1 MFASLFTTVIV
12 QPIFNL
18 LTVIYAL
25 LPGHNYG
32 SAIIIFTIAVRFAM
46 YPLLKKQLYHTKAMR
61 ALQPEIKKIKKDAA
75 GDKAKESQL
84 TMELY
89 KERQI
94 NPFSSLGIVIVQIP
108 LFLALFS
115 VLKRVVNDP
124 NTIISFSYPAVQQ
137 MSWMQT
143 LAKDISLFDNTLF
156 GFINLNRAAISNGGA
171 IYWPAMALVAGSSA
185 IQYLQ
190 IRQTMPNDKDAR
202 KVRDILKEAGE
213 GKQADQSEI
222 NAALSRNMSY
232 VFPILIFFLTV
243 SFAAALSLYWLVG
256 GIVAYLQQDYLL
268 KKDKDILMAGMGKA
282 EKKHAG
288 AVEAEVVEDKTV
300 KPKPIKTPTKKTPA
314 KKAPVKRKKRR

>member
-1 MFASLFTTVIV
+1 MFAAIFTTVIV
-12 QPIFNL
+12 QPVFNL
-18 LTVIYAL
+18 LVVIYAL
-25 LPGHNYG
+25 LPGHNFG
-32 SAIIIFTIAVRFAM
+32 TAIIIFTIAIRFLL

-61 ALQPEIKKIKKDAA
+61 ALGPELKLIKKNAA
-75 GDKAKESQL
+75 GDKQKESKM

-115 VLKRVVNDP
+115 VLKRVVEDP
-124 NTIISFSYPAVQQ
+124 DSIINFSYPAVQNL
-137 MSWMQT
+137 SWVQT
-143 LAKDISLFDNTLF
+143 LATDITKFDNTLF
-156 GFINLNRAAISNGGA
+156 GLVDLNRAALSSGGS
-171 IYWPAMALVAGSSA
+171 IYWPAMLLVAGSSA
-185 IQYLQ
+185 IQYFQ
-190 IRQTMPNDKDAR
+190 IKQTMPNDKDAR
-202 KVRDILKEAGE
+202 KVREILKEAGE

-288 AVEAEVVEDKTV
+288 AIEAEVVEDNTVITKT
-300 KPKPIKTPTKKTPA
+300 KKTNGKKTPTKKA
-314 KKAPVKRKKRR
+314 QAKRKKRR

>member
-1 MFASLFTTVIV
+1 MFASIFTTVIV

-18 LTVIYAL
+18 MVVIYAL
-25 LPGHNYG
+25 LPGHNFG
-32 SAIIIFTIAVRFAM
+32 TSIVLFTIAVRFAL
-46 YPLLKKQLYHTKAMR
+46 YPLLKKQLYHTRAMR
-61 ALQPEIKKIKKDAA
+61 SLQPELKKIKKEAA
-75 GDKAKESQL
+75 GDRQKESTL

-115 VLKRVVNDP
+115 VLKRVVADP
-124 NTIISFSYPAVQQ
+124 HTLITFSYPAVQNI
-137 MSWMQT
+137 SWMQT
-143 LAKDISLFDNTLF
+143 LAKDITQFDNTLF
-156 GFINLNRAAISNGGA
+156 GLVDLNRAAISSAGA
-171 IYWPAMALVAGSSA
+171 VYWPAMLLVAGSA
-185 IQYLQ
+185 TIQFFQ
-190 IRQTMPNDKDAR
+190 IKQTMPSDKDAR
-202 KVRDILKEAGE
+202 KIREILKEAGE

-268 KKDKDILMAGMGKA
+268 KKDKDIMMAGLSKG
-282 EKKHAG
+282 EQKHAG
-288 AVEAEVVEDKTV
+288 AVEAELVEDTTK
-300 KPKPIKTPTKKTPA
+300 KPKDKKATA
-314 KKAPVKRKKRR
+314 KKPQAKRKKRR

>member
-1 MFASLFTTVIV
+1 MFAALFTTVIV

-18 LTVIYAL
+18 LVVIYAL
-25 LPGHNYG
+25 LPGHNFG
-32 SAIIIFTIAVRFAM
+32 TAIIIFTIAIRFLM

-61 ALQPEIKKIKKDAA
+61 ALQPEIKRIKKEAA
-75 GDKAKESQL
+75 GDRQKESQL

-115 VLKRVVNDP
+115 VLKRVVADP
-124 NTIISFSYPAVQQ
+124 HTLITFSYPAVQH

-143 LAKDISLFDNTLF
+143 LAKDITLFDNTLF
-156 GFINLNRAAISNGGA
+156 GLVDLNRAALSNNGS
-171 IYWPAMALVAGSSA
+171 IYWPAMMLVAGSSA
-185 IQYLQ
+185 IQFFQ
-190 IRQTMPNDKDAR
+190 IKQTMPNDKDAR

-222 NAALSRNMSY
+222 NAALSRNMSF

-268 KKDKDILMAGMGKA
+268 KKDKDIMMAGLSKA
-282 EKKHAG
+282 EQKHAG
-288 AVEAEVVEDKTV
+288 AVEAEVISDDT
-300 KPKPIKTPTKKTPA
+300 KPKVKKTPA
-314 KKAPVKRKKRR
+314 KKAQAKRKKRR